1 MKTIL
6 NFFVKKL
13 CILSKE
19 SFIFKKPC
27 EIPHEKL
34 QNVSNVQKYYGISL
48 IKFVNLV
55 MKSGKCF
62 NFSSLQAQAK

>member
-13 CILSKE
+13 SILSKE

-27 EIPHEKL
+27 EIPQEKL
-34 QNVSNVQKYYGISL
+34 QNVSNVQKYYGIL
-48 IKFVNLV
+48 FVTDMESWYFDN
-55 MKSGKCF
+55 KTYF
-62 NFSSLQAQAK
+62 QT